1 MPGKRRHAK
10 EQDVYAN
17 VITWR
22 LAPGEDLHQFV
33 RDITAQTGS
42 WPPEG
47 MIDGYVVRV
56 GPEQAITVGLYE
68 TQAHADAVAERLLAG
83 VGALGHRAALV
94 ERQAGEA
101 HDVWGPDPTWE

>member
-1 MPGKRRHAK
+1 M
-10 EQDVYAN
+10 YAN